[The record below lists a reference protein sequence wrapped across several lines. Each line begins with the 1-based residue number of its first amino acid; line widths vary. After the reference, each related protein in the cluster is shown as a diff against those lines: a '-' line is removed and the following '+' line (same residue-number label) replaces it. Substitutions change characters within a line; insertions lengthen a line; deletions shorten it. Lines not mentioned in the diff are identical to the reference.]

1 MSRRP
6 HGALAA
12 LLAGHVLA
20 RTGNV
25 VAVFA
30 LPFIVLERGGGAVEV
45 GLAAFAATAPI
56 VLGGPLGGALVD
68 RIGALRCS
76 VVADAVSGITVGLI
90 PLLSMTVGLPLP
102 ALLALVFLGGLL
114 DSPGETARQVVL
126 PQLAA
131 AAGIRLERA
140 VGFLDATTRL
150 SVMLGGPLAGAL
162 VALLG
167 AEPVLIV
174 TAAAFALSTAVTA
187 LLARSRVARTA
198 VRHDPEPSVGA
209 WAELSAG
216 VRFVLRESVLRLIVA
231 TVLVT
236 NLLDAARS
244 SALLPLYAEE
254 RLGGPAALGFVVG
267 AFGAAAFAG
276 SLLFGLVAHRV
287 RRRPVYV
294 FGFLLAGGPSLLAP
308 ALGAELPWL
317 IAASLVSGLAAGSL
331 NPIIGAV
338 QLERTPA
345 AVRGRVLGA
354 VSAGCWAGIPLGGLL
369 GGLGASALGVT
380 TVFGLVLALYTLVAV
395 LPLLGRTWRGMER
408 PDAAAR

>member
-1 MSRRP
+1 VRGRAQ
-6 HGALAA
+6 GALIA

-76 VVADAVSGITVGLI
+76 VVADAVSGVTVALI
-90 PLLSMTVGLPLP
+90 PLLSATVGLPLP
-102 ALLALVFLGGLL
+102 ALLALVFVGGLL

-150 SVMLGGPLAGAL
+150 SVMLGGPMAGAL

-174 TAAAFALSTAVTA
+174 TAAAFAVSAAVTT
-187 LLARSRVARTA
+187 LLARSAVARSA
-198 VRHDPEPSVGA
+198 VRHAPEPAEGA

-216 VRFVLRESVLRLIVA
+216 VRFLLREPVLRLIVGM
-231 TVLVT
+231 VLVT

-244 SALLPLYAEE
+244 SALLPLYAQQH
-254 RLGGPAALGFVVG
+254 LGGPAALGFVVG
-267 AFGAAAFAG
+267 SFGAAAFAG
-276 SLLFGLVAHRV
+276 SLLFGLIAHRV

-294 FGFLLAGGPSLLAP
+294 LGFLLAGGPSLLAP

-317 IAASLVSGLAAGSL
+317 IGASLLSGLAAGSL

-345 AVRGRVLGA
+345 ALRGRVLGA

-369 GGLGASALGVT
+369 GGIGASARGITTAFGV
-380 TVFGLVLALYTLVAV
+380 VLALYTLVAA
-395 LPLLGRTWRGMER
+395 LPLLGRSWRGMER
-408 PDAAAR
+408 PEAAAR

>member
-1 MSRRP
+1 MNGRARS
-6 HGALAA
+6 ALAA

-76 VVADAVSGITVGLI
+76 VVADAVSGVTVGLI
-90 PLLSMTVGLPLP
+90 PLLSATVGLPLP
-102 ALLALVFLGGLL
+102 ALLALVFVGGLL

-167 AEPVLIV
+167 AEPVLMV
-174 TAAAFALSTAVTA
+174 TALAFALSAVVTA
-187 LLARSRVARTA
+187 LLARSGVARTA
-198 VRHDPEPSVGA
+198 LQHDPEPSVGA

-216 VRFVLRESVLRLIVA
+216 VRFVLREPVLRLIVA

-254 RLGGPAALGFVVG
+254 RLGGPAALGFVGG

-294 FGFLLAGGPSLLAP
+294 LGFLLAGGPSLLAP

-338 QLERTPA
+338 QLERTPT

-369 GGLGASALGVT
+369 GGLGASALGIT
-380 TVFGLVLALYTLVAV
+380 TVFGVVLALYTLVAV

-408 PDAAAR
+408 PDAAPR

>member
-1 MSRRP
+1 VNRRARS
-6 HGALAA
+6 ALAA
-12 LLAGHVLA
+12 LLVGHVLA
-20 RTGNV
+20 RSGNV

-76 VVADAVSGITVGLI
+76 VVADAVSGITVGSI
-90 PLLSMTVGLPLP
+90 PLLAATVGLPLP
-102 ALLALVFLGGLL
+102 ALLTLVFLGGLL

-131 AAGIRLERA
+131 AVGIRLERA

-150 SVMLGGPLAGAL
+150 SVMLGGPLAGVL

-167 AEPVLIV
+167 PEPVLIV
-174 TAAAFALSTAVTA
+174 TAATFTVSAVVTA
-187 LLARSRVARTA
+187 LLARSAVART
-198 VRHDPEPSVGA
+198 VIRHDPEPSAGA
-209 WAELSAG
+209 WTELSAG
-216 VRFVLRESVLRLIVA
+216 VRFVLREPVLRLIVGM
-231 TVLVT
+231 VLVT

-244 SALLPLYAEE
+244 SSLLPLYAEE
-254 RLGGPAALGFVVG
+254 RLGGPAALGIVVG
-267 AFGAAAFAG
+267 AFGASAFAG

-294 FGFLLAGGPSLLAP
+294 LGFLLAGGPSLLAP

-317 IAASLVSGLAAGSL
+317 VAASVLSGLAAGSL

-345 AVRGRVLGA
+345 ALRGRVLGA

-369 GGLGASALGVT
+369 GGVGASALGIT
-380 TVFGLVLALYTLVAV
+380 TVFGVVLVLYTLVAM

-408 PDAAAR
+408 RR